1 MQELA
6 ELIKIV
12 ETEIS
17 TCLSGSSD
25 LLAAAAAS
33 LDDADSAYANVSRE
47 LSRLDVAAE
56 RLTVFVDRL
65 AQDNSELRPLVDNAT
80 EHAQR
85 LQTQA
90 DQLDR

>member
-1 MQELA
+1 
-6 ELIKIV
+6 
-12 ETEIS
+12 
-17 TCLSGSSD
+17 
-25 LLAAAAAS
+25 
-33 LDDADSAYANVSRE
+33 
-47 LSRLDVAAE
+47 
-56 RLTVFVDRL
+56 VFVDRL